1 MQEKETTNNCDFTD
15 VFNAPKKGRIIAL
28 DLGMKKIGVAI
39 SDELQ
44 ITVRPLTVIKRTA
57 WKKVLK
63 QINDYIENF
72 DAVALVL
79 GLPLEF
85 EGGESEMT
93 IEARRLAKNF
103 SLSIKS
109 PYFFKMKEFRH
120 MKRVEI
126 FGNQARMKKKS
137 AKLWMP
143 KPPRLF
149 CVILSNKINRSAD
162 GSSPSNTINF
172 IRGRAV
178 RAPVYKPNR
187 QSKKISLFPARQ
199 MQPNLR
205 VYLFRLSRAFYQFRA
220 VLPDLRLPFLK
231 LQHT

>member
-1 MQEKETTNNCDFTD
+1 MQEKETTNNRDFTD

-44 ITVRPLTVIKRTA
+44 ITVRPLTIIKRTA

-93 IEARRLAKNF
+93 IEARHLAKNF
-103 SLSIKS
+103 ALSLEIPVFLQDERVSTYEARGNLWKS
-109 PYFFKMKEFRH
+109 GANE
-120 MKRVEI
+120 
-126 FGNQARMKKKS
+126 KKIRETLD
-137 AKLWMP
+137 AEAAAI
-143 KPPRLF
+143 
-149 CVILSNKINRSAD
+149 ILRDFIERKTF
-162 GSSPSNTINF
+162 SSP
-172 IRGRAV
+172 
-178 RAPVYKPNR
+178 
-187 QSKKISLFPARQ
+187 
-199 MQPNLR
+199 
-205 VYLFRLSRAFYQFRA
+205 
-220 VLPDLRLPFLK
+220 
-231 LQHT
+231 